1 MDWDITPGNKN
12 QFGSSRFSDNQDSIY
27 WTVFHKMKNVDI
39 FFHIN
44 IVHLTYK
51 QNTNNKKK
59 KKDTKLDETKI
70 VPYCS

>member
-44 IVHLTYK
+44 IVHLTYE

-59 KKDTKLDETKI
+59 KKIQKLDETKI
-70 VPYCS
+70 VHYCT

>member
-44 IVHLTYK
+44 IVHLTYE

-59 KKDTKLDETKI
+59 KIKKLDETKI
-70 VPYCS
+70 VHYCS